1 MFDFNKIDSFQV
13 ETSTYCNVAC
23 PLCPRHFMG
32 TSIVRPT
39 LRQRH
44 ILAPQWNKFLADMDH
59 IATTTHP
66 VNMVFCGCHGDPP
79 MTPDWEEIII
89 NTANRNYIIDVE
101 TNGSMRTPDSWA
113 RVGKAMGEAEQRL
126 GQEKIVS
133 FSIDGLQDTNK
144 LYRIGIK
151 HERTI
156 ANAKAFID
164 AGGKARWKFIVFE
177 HNKHQVEEAQQ
188 IAKDMGFWEFDKH
201 VSTRNFE
208 YNHTEVEN
216 KNTEARRSNA
226 VELNVPQSIEVET
239 DIKKA
244 KRGTGGKISDTK
256 KELNITDEGAKIY
269 REVVESSDMSKITCD
284 FKESKMM
291 YIDSEMN
298 LWPCN
303 HIAATKQED
312 MTHYNKLEKE
322 YGVGWNNLEHHTAE
336 DIFYHE
342 YFQKILP
349 TTWKDP
355 SHKLCTYECQEMCGG
370 GLHSKAWVAST
381 NREEL

>member
-216 KNTEARRSNA
+216 KNTKQLAI
-226 VELNVPQSIEVET
+226 NVPQSIEVET
-239 DIKKA
+239 DIKKV
-244 KRGTGGKISDTK
+244 KRGTDDGTSNTK

-284 FKESKMM
+284 FKENKMM

-370 GLHSKAWVAST
+370 GLHSKAWLAST